1 MGDVRI
7 RTMVGATT
15 KCDSGGEESA
25 DPVCLGGLLVKQVRN
40 LCLLYPLASRV
51 GANCMSRP

>member
-7 RTMVGATT
+7 RTMVGTTT

-25 DPVCLGGLLVKQVRN
+25 DPVCLGSLLVKQVRN
-40 LCLLYPLASRV
+40 LWLAISF
-51 GANCMSRP
+51 G